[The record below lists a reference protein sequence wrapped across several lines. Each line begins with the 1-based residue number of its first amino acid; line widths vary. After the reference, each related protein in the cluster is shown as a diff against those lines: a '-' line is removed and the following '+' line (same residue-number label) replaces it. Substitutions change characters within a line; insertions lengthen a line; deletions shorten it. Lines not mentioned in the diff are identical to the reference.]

1 MANIRPRYVK
11 AYVDRHDK
19 VRHYVR
25 RPGHKLVP
33 LPGLPGSPEFMR
45 AYETALEAAPKPTT
59 EIGAARTRAGSI
71 SAMIVGYLGSADF
84 HNLAPASQ
92 QQYRRIVEG
101 LRHEYGNLPI
111 STLQRKHVVQM
122 IDANAKAPGAARI
135 LLRTLRSLVAYA
147 IKVGVREDDPCAG
160 LRVKM
165 PKSDGYRT
173 WTEDEIAAFEAAY
186 PLGTKQRLALALL
199 LATAARRADVVK
211 LGRQNLGRNQDGDI
225 IIRMTQQKTGKKLE
239 LPIDTQSLEAINAA
253 APADHLVFLIN
264 ETGKPFTPERF
275 TKWFVKQCERIGLT
289 GLSPHG
295 LRKASCRRD
304 AEAGCSA
311 NEIAAKSG
319 HATLREVERY
329 TKAADQARMARNAA
343 KRREAHRKAT
353 SIVSPCG

>member
-225 IIRMTQQKTGKKLE
+225 IIRMTQQKTGK
-239 LPIDTQSLEAINAA
+239 
-253 APADHLVFLIN
+253 
-264 ETGKPFTPERF
+264 PFTPERF